1 MVGQTEWGSVWTNN
15 VSGEL
20 HFNGGEPL
28 EAGYDRAGVVVVVS
42 RPRVKGS
49 GILGPQR
56 WGLVLPNDLR
66 RGLHFNGGGPY
77 GGGLVEWKW
86 WWWLVGRARSGGGG
100 LVLPRKTELRGS
112 VLADDRPGEV

>member
-1 MVGQTEWGSVWTNN
+1 M
-15 VSGEL
+15 SGEL

-100 LVLPRKTELRGS
+100 LVLPCKTDLRGS
-112 VLADDRPGEV
+112 VSADNQPGVVYFQRVGSPVVGVRC